1 MDELSMHPTVKP
13 VQMIADA
20 IKDCSAR
27 GEIIL
32 DIFAGS
38 GSTLIAAHKT
48 GRRAY
53 VGEIDPAYCDTIVKR
68 WETYA
73 RDEAIK
79 IGEVGAGTVAA
90 SGEARI

>member
-20 IKDCSAR
+20 IKDCSTR
-27 GEIIL
+27 RDIIL

-53 VGEIDPAYCDTIVKR
+53 VGDIDPVYCDTTIKR
-68 WETYA
+68 WETYTK
-73 RDEAIK
+73 DEAVK
-79 IGEVGAGTVAA
+79 VGEIDACATVTA
-90 SGEARI
+90 SEAST